1 LASYV
6 DNRLV
11 YCWFF
16 DLVHYVVL
24 ASLGTRRRDP
34 RTSEKKK
41 GSRIWIEEA
50 GEDREMIEEIGELKE
65 KKRKS
70 CWF

>member
-1 LASYV
+1 
-6 DNRLV
+6 
-11 YCWFF
+11 
-16 DLVHYVVL
+16 LVHYVVL